1 MCYAKNKQLLHPAT
15 RFKFFFR
22 ALQGLFCCFL
32 PVCKKGNAC
41 PWYVICAH
49 AFPKN
54 NLMDKRLVDK
64 RDISATEERHIINNI
79 FAVAPGV
86 WRMKDVFVNVYIIES
101 QERPG
106 WVVVDTGLKSSHAK
120 IKNMIAEVMEP
131 GAVPQAIILT
141 HGHFDHRGALQQLA
155 AEWRVP
161 VYCHH
166 MELPYLTGK
175 ASYPPPDP
183 TVGGGV
189 MASMAFVYPS
199 GPIDVQEYLREL
211 PEDGTVPHL
220 PDWRYVHTPGH
231 TPGHISL
238 FREKDGV
245 LIAGDAVVTTKQE
258 SIFSVMSQ
266 KRVLSGPPKYFTPD
280 WGAAAR
286 SVKALAALEPNVIA
300 TGHGHAMYGDPA
312 RKALHK
318 MAREFWHLGMPER
331 GRYVKEPALFDE
343 DGPTYVPPKL
353 ANYLLLKVLAVATL
367 AVAGYLMYKKS
378 RKKGLL

>member
-1 MCYAKNKQLLHPAT
+1 
-15 RFKFFFR
+15 
-22 ALQGLFCCFL
+22 
-32 PVCKKGNAC
+32 
-41 PWYVICAH
+41 
-49 AFPKN
+49 
-54 NLMDKRLVDK
+54 MDRKLVD
-64 RDISATEERHIINNI
+64 RREQSATEEREIVNNVYAI
-79 FAVAPGV
+79 APGV
-86 WRMKDVFVNVYIIES
+86 WRMKDVFVNIFIIES

-106 WVVVDTGLKSSHAK
+106 WVLIDTGLKSSYAK
-120 IKNMIAEVMEP
+120 IKNMIAEVIEP

-155 AEWRVP
+155 TEWQVP

-166 MELPYLTGK
+166 MEMPYLTGK

-199 GPIDVQEYLREL
+199 GPIDVQEHLREM
-211 PEDGTVPHL
+211 PEEGIVPVL
-220 PDWRYVHTPGH
+220 PDWKWIHTPGH

-258 SIFSVMSQ
+258 SIFSVMTQ
-266 KRVLSGPPKYFTPD
+266 KKVLSGPPKYFTPD

-286 SVKALAALEPNVIA
+286 SVKELAALEPNVIVS
-300 TGHGHAMYGDPA
+300 GHGHAMYGDEA

-318 MAREFWHLGMPER
+318 LARQFWQLGMPDK
-331 GRYVKEPALFDE
+331 GRYVTEPALFNDE
-343 DGPTYVPPKL
+343 GPTYVPPKSS
-353 ANYLLLKVLAVATL
+353 NYMLVRIVAATAL
-367 AVAGYLMYKKS
+367 VIVGYALY
-378 RKKGLL
+378 RKKQKTLGKALMTSSIALLGVKIPML

>member
-1 MCYAKNKQLLHPAT
+1 MANVCFALSRTAQNEASFFNRLKELAK
-15 RFKFFFR
+15 
-22 ALQGLFCCFL
+22 ALG
-32 PVCKKGNAC
+32 KTSAG
-41 PWYVICAH
+41 PWYVICALSSTKSN
-49 AFPKN
+49 F
-54 NLMDKRLVDK
+54 MDRRIVDK
-64 RDISATEERHIINNI
+64 RAISATEERPIVNNI

-101 QERPG
+101 QEQPG
-106 WVVVDTGLKSSHAK
+106 WVLVDTGLKSSYAK

-131 GAVPQAIILT
+131 GATPNAILLT
-141 HGHFDHRGALQQLA
+141 HGHFDHRGALQQLV

-166 MELPYLTGK
+166 MEVPYLTGK
-175 ASYPPPDP
+175 SSYPPPDP

-211 PEDGTVPHL
+211 PEDGSVPNV
-220 PDWRYVHTPGH
+220 PDWKWMHTPGH
-231 TPGHISL
+231 TPGHVSL

-245 LIAGDAVVTTKQE
+245 LVAGDAVVTTKQE

-300 TGHGHAMYGDPA
+300 TGHGCSMYGDGA

-318 MAREFWHLGMPER
+318 MAREFWLLGMPGK

-353 ANYLLLKVLAVATL
+353 PNYLLLKIFAATAL
-367 AVAGYLMYKKS
+367 AVAGYVVYKRRNKS
-378 RKKGLL
+378 WFN

>member
-1 MCYAKNKQLLHPAT
+1 
-15 RFKFFFR
+15 
-22 ALQGLFCCFL
+22 
-32 PVCKKGNAC
+32 
-41 PWYVICAH
+41 
-49 AFPKN
+49 
-54 NLMDKRLVDK
+54 MDKRVVDR
-64 RDISATEERHIINNI
+64 RDVSATEERHIINNI

-101 QERPG
+101 QEQPG
-106 WVVVDTGLKSSHAK
+106 WVLVDTGLKSSYAK

-131 GAVPQAIILT
+131 GGVPQAIILT

-155 AEWRVP
+155 AEWRIP
-161 VYCHH
+161 IYCHH
-166 MELPYLTGK
+166 MEVPYLTGM

-211 PEDGTVPHL
+211 PDDGTVPNL
-220 PDWRYVHTPGH
+220 PDWRWLHTPGH

-238 FREKDGV
+238 FRERDGV

-300 TGHGHAMYGDPA
+300 TGHGCSMYGDEA

-318 MAREFWHLGMPER
+318 MAREFWHLGMPEK
-331 GRYVKEPALFDE
+331 GRYVKEPALFNE
-343 DGPTYVPPKL
+343 EGPTYVPPKL
-353 ANYLLLKVLAVATL
+353 PNYVLFKVLAVAAI
-367 AVAGYLMYKKS
+367 AVAGYLVYSTNKKDF
-378 RKKGLL
+378 RKQLSKKLHL